1 MCEKSVCA
9 CVRAHYSRLLGTFQ
23 RNFRAE
29 LLAYL
34 GIRLTDSKYSIS
46 VNGHKYVSI
55 TVTETRVLF
64 SLGSVKVLVTY
75 SSRLKYYTQS
85 SYIFVSHQRRD
96 DLKISSRGLNLNFNQ
111 ANLLISR

>member
-1 MCEKSVCA
+1 MCA
-9 CVRAHYSRLLGTFQ
+9 YVRAHYSRALGTFQ

-34 GIRLTDSKYSIS
+34 GILTDSKYSIS

-96 DLKISSRGLNLNFNQ
+96 DLTISSRGLNLNFNQ